1 MMLIMSMFMFMVTLI
16 MFMVMFMEKV
26 DQVQCVD
33 HCHHWCQGR
42 CSQLLYHL
50 VQDTGHL
57 LQEVVHT
64 HHQEVDQEAGGDQ
77 VEDHTSCHEEEVVQV
92 VQEDLEAGDDIQEV
106 ESCQGNHASETRKYF
121 NISASQDD
129 FSI

>member
-26 DQVQCVD
+26 DQDQCVD

-42 CSQLLYHL
+42 CSQPLYRL